1 MLFDGIVYA
10 LFGKASTEGRNEEL
24 RSHFA
29 DGKSPM
35 SVEYEF
41 KINDKNLK
49 YLDRLD
55 LLKRNTSLTP
65 GKLDV
70 LNLMKKVSFT
80 NYERVKSALVMVLSK
95 IC

>member
-1 MLFDGIVYA
+1 
-10 LFGKASTEGRNEEL
+10 
-24 RSHFA
+24 
-29 DGKSPM
+29 M

-49 YLDRLD
+49 YLDRGFI
-55 LLKRNTSLTP
+55 KEGNTSLTP

-70 LNLMKKVSFT
+70 LNLMKKVDFT
-80 NYERVKSALVMVLSK
+80 NYERVKSTLVMVLSK

>member
-1 MLFDGIVYA
+1 MA
-10 LFGKASTEGRNEEL
+10 LFMRYLVRLLQKVEMREL

-29 DGKSPM
+29 DGKSM

-70 LNLMKKVSFT
+70 LNLMKKV
-80 NYERVKSALVMVLSK
+80 ALRTTRE
-95 IC
+95 